1 MLCSALLC
9 SAVLVRLRDHG
20 RLLARQ
26 NDGSAP
32 RGDSLPPGLADA
44 SASTS
49 TYREQRTTTTT
60 NSPVPQ
66 RPLAARPATPAPTP
80 TPSPKSQPQSPRHR
94 AAAHLHRPLLA
105 RPQHV
110 LRPDAGQWACLCHSR
125 TRRGAPPESLSP
137 TGAYRSTQ
145 HILCTVYLHPSRPVT
160 APSPSAVVCTA
171 LRHAATMS

>member
-9 SAVLVRLRDHG
+9 FAVLVRLRDHG

-145 HILCTVYLHPSRPVT
+145 HILCIYIPAGPSRRHRHQPSS
-160 APSPSAVVCTA
+160 APRCDTQQP
-171 LRHAATMS
+171 